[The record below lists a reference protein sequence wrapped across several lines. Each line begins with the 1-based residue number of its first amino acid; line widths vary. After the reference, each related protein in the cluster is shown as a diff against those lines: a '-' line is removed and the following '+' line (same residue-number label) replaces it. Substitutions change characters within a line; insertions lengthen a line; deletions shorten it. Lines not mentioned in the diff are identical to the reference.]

1 MKNISVGTEA
11 LDDPFVNQGT
21 AFSQDARIKRKLRGL
36 LPPRVTTLEHQAK
49 RALERIHQAEEPL
62 QKYEI
67 LSLIRHR
74 NATLFYYL
82 LENNIEELMP
92 IVYTPTVGKACQ
104 EFDRIYTEPEGLY
117 VTIEDKG
124 SVQEVIN
131 NWPHDDVDMIVV
143 TDGER
148 ILGLGDLGAGG
159 MGIPIGKLSLYT
171 ACAGLNPA
179 RSLPVLLDVG
189 TNNQGLLHDPLYLGL
204 QQLRVDGEEYYAFVR
219 EFIEAAKARWP
230 HVIIQFEDFANR
242 HAFALLDQWKD
253 KTACFNDDIQGTA
266 AVAVAGFYAAARVK
280 GSSLS
285 EEKFLFLGAGE
296 AAGGIADLL
305 VEAMMKEGLT
315 QEQAVDRIF
324 LFDSHGLVTKD
335 REGLTPLKQKFAHEQ
350 EPQSTFLDAIGEV
363 KPTAIVGCAAQAGS
377 FNAYVLSAMA
387 RINERPIIFALSN
400 PTSRSECTAREAYTY
415 TEGKCL
421 FASGSPFP
429 QVEVNGKTFI
439 PRQSNNSYVFPGIGL
454 GLVVSSPRIVP
465 QSVFL
470 SAAEALSK
478 IVSEDDL
485 ENGSLFPSLTKIRE
499 VSQSI
504 AAAVA
509 EQCFT
514 AGVAGVPKPDDLS
527 KAIQEAM
534 YKPVYDRIDKKN
546 LQDCG
551 RRNRIPEG
559 QDFEVLSDHKRRK
572 FIKKCGSYPRM

>member
-335 REGLTPLKQKFAHEQ
+335 REGLTPLKQKFAHEL

-470 SAAEALSK
+470 SVAEALSK

-534 YKPVYDRIDKKN
+534 YKPVYDRI
-546 LQDCG
+546 
-551 RRNRIPEG
+551 
-559 QDFEVLSDHKRRK
+559 
-572 FIKKCGSYPRM
+572 

>member
-204 QQLRVDGEEYYAFVR
+204 QQLRVDGEEYYAFVQ

-534 YKPVYDRIDKKN
+534 YKPVYDRI
-546 LQDCG
+546 
-551 RRNRIPEG
+551 
-559 QDFEVLSDHKRRK
+559 
-572 FIKKCGSYPRM
+572 

>member
-189 TNNQGLLHDPLYLGL
+189 TNNQGLLHDPLYLGF

-534 YKPVYDRIDKKN
+534 YKPVYDRI
-546 LQDCG
+546 
-551 RRNRIPEG
+551 
-559 QDFEVLSDHKRRK
+559 
-572 FIKKCGSYPRM
+572 

>member
-324 LFDSHGLVTKD
+324 LFDSHSLVTKD

-534 YKPVYDRIDKKN
+534 YKPVYDRI
-546 LQDCG
+546 
-551 RRNRIPEG
+551 
-559 QDFEVLSDHKRRK
+559 
-572 FIKKCGSYPRM
+572 

>member
-11 LDDPFVNQGT
+11 LDDPFINQGT

-49 RALERIHQAEEPL
+49 RALERIRQAEEPL

-67 LSLIRHR
+67 LSLLRHR

-104 EFDRIYTEPEGLY
+104 EFDRIYSEPEGLY

-124 SVQEVIN
+124 SIRDVIN
-131 NWPHDDVDMIVV
+131 NWPYDDVDMIVV

-179 RSLPVLLDVG
+179 RALPVLLDVG

-204 QQLRVDGEEYYAFVR
+204 QQPRVDGEEYYAFVR

-242 HAFALLDQWKD
+242 HAFALLDQWKG

-266 AVAVAGFYAAARVK
+266 AVAVAGFYAAARAK

-315 QEQAVDRIF
+315 QKEAINRIF

-335 REGLTPLKQKFAHEQ
+335 REGLTPLKQKFAHEL

-429 QVEVNGKTFI
+429 QVELNGKTFI

-454 GLVVSSPRIVP
+454 GLVVSSPRVVP

-478 IVSEDDL
+478 MVSEEDL
-485 ENGSLFPSLTKIRE
+485 ENGSLFPPLIKIRE

-514 AGVAGVPKPDDLS
+514 TGVAGVSNPVDLS
-527 KAIQEAM
+527 EAIQAAM
-534 YKPVYDRIDKKN
+534 YKPVYDQI
-546 LQDCG
+546 
-551 RRNRIPEG
+551 
-559 QDFEVLSDHKRRK
+559 
-572 FIKKCGSYPRM
+572 

>member
-350 EPQSTFLDAIGEV
+350 EPQSTFLDAIGEAR
-363 KPTAIVGCAAQAGS
+363 PTAIVGCAAQAGS

-454 GLVVSSPRIVP
+454 GLVVSPPRIVP

-534 YKPVYDRIDKKN
+534 YKPVYDRI
-546 LQDCG
+546 
-551 RRNRIPEG
+551 
-559 QDFEVLSDHKRRK
+559 
-572 FIKKCGSYPRM
+572 

>member
-280 GSSLS
+280 GRSLS
-285 EEKFLFLGAGE
+285 EVKFLFLGAGE

-534 YKPVYDRIDKKN
+534 YKPVYDRI
-546 LQDCG
+546 
-551 RRNRIPEG
+551 
-559 QDFEVLSDHKRRK
+559 
-572 FIKKCGSYPRM
+572 

>member
-504 AAAVA
+504 AAEVA

-534 YKPVYDRIDKKN
+534 YKPVYDRI
-546 LQDCG
+546 
-551 RRNRIPEG
+551 
-559 QDFEVLSDHKRRK
+559 
-572 FIKKCGSYPRM
+572 

>member
-465 QSVFL
+465 QSVFECLQKRSLRL
-470 SAAEALSK
+470 SRKTTWRTAACSRRSQRFAKSLS
-478 IVSEDDL
+478 
-485 ENGSLFPSLTKIRE
+485 PSRLRLPSN
-499 VSQSI
+499 VSQRALPACRNPMI
-504 AAAVA
+504 Y
-509 EQCFT
+509 
-514 AGVAGVPKPDDLS
+514 PKRFRRRCTSLS
-527 KAIQEAM
+527 TIGS
-534 YKPVYDRIDKKN
+534 DR
-546 LQDCG
+546 
-551 RRNRIPEG
+551 
-559 QDFEVLSDHKRRK
+559 
-572 FIKKCGSYPRM
+572 

>member
-11 LDDPFVNQGT
+11 LDDPFINQGT

-509 EQCFT
+509 EECFT
-514 AGVAGVPKPDDLS
+514 AGVAGVPKPKDLS
-527 KAIQEAM
+527 EAIQAAM
-534 YKPVYDRIDKKN
+534 YKPVYAQI
-546 LQDCG
+546 
-551 RRNRIPEG
+551 
-559 QDFEVLSDHKRRK
+559 
-572 FIKKCGSYPRM
+572 

>member
-21 AFSQDARIKRKLRGL
+21 AFSQDARIKRKLRGR

-534 YKPVYDRIDKKN
+534 YKPVYDRI
-546 LQDCG
+546 
-551 RRNRIPEG
+551 
-559 QDFEVLSDHKRRK
+559 
-572 FIKKCGSYPRM
+572 

>member
-280 GSSLS
+280 GRSLS

-534 YKPVYDRIDKKN
+534 YKPVYDRI
-546 LQDCG
+546 
-551 RRNRIPEG
+551 
-559 QDFEVLSDHKRRK
+559 
-572 FIKKCGSYPRM
+572 

>member
-454 GLVVSSPRIVP
+454 GLVVSSPQIVP

-534 YKPVYDRIDKKN
+534 YKPVYDRI
-546 LQDCG
+546 
-551 RRNRIPEG
+551 
-559 QDFEVLSDHKRRK
+559 
-572 FIKKCGSYPRM
+572 

>member
-67 LSLIRHR
+67 LSLICHR

-465 QSVFL
+465 QSVFFFSL
-470 SAAEALSK
+470 EALSK
-478 IVSEDDL
+478 IVSEDFL
-485 ENGSLFPSLTKIRE
+485 VNCSLFPSLTKIRE

-534 YKPVYDRIDKKN
+534 YKPVYDRI
-546 LQDCG
+546 
-551 RRNRIPEG
+551 
-559 QDFEVLSDHKRRK
+559 
-572 FIKKCGSYPRM
+572 

>member
-266 AVAVAGFYAAARVK
+266 AVAVAGFYAAARAK

-335 REGLTPLKQKFAHEQ
+335 REGLTPLKQKFAHEL

-429 QVEVNGKTFI
+429 QVELNGKTFI

-454 GLVVSSPRIVP
+454 GLVTASPRVVP

-478 IVSEDDL
+478 KVSDEDL

-509 EQCFT
+509 EECFT
-514 AGVAGVPKPDDLS
+514 AGVAGVPKPKDLS
-527 KAIQEAM
+527 EAIQAAM
-534 YKPVYDRIDKKN
+534 YKPVYAQI
-546 LQDCG
+546 
-551 RRNRIPEG
+551 
-559 QDFEVLSDHKRRK
+559 
-572 FIKKCGSYPRM
+572 

>member
-478 IVSEDDL
+478 IVSEDDQ

-534 YKPVYDRIDKKN
+534 YKPVYDRI
-546 LQDCG
+546 
-551 RRNRIPEG
+551 
-559 QDFEVLSDHKRRK
+559 
-572 FIKKCGSYPRM
+572 